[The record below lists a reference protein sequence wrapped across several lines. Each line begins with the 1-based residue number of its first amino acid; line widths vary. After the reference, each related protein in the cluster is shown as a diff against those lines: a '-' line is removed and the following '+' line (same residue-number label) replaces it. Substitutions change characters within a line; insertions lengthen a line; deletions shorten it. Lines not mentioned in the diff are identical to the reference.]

1 MFHTSSPQHR
11 SISSDLTRILILVLV
26 VIACVTFA
34 LSYLVSTRRA
44 KHALE
49 QKADEYITSLTDV
62 LTIPLWIL
70 DKDTITF
77 IGKTYMQNELMT
89 SLTVTSDYGPLFLE
103 MDKEDEQSEISRSQD
118 VVYSGEMIGTISISL
133 SSKYYTSLHRQFFW
147 SYTLTILIMLLSL
160 FFLTEGLLRQ
170 FLKKPLLQFIELV
183 NAYSVGNRDAFS
195 QHIPYREFQ
204 PLIRVLK
211 EMGDTISSHQQH
223 LETLVQQR
231 TQQLETQTVELREA
245 KDTAEAANR
254 AKSEFLANISHELRT
269 PLNAILGFTQLLNRD
284 TSLTETQRDKLGI
297 ITRSGEHLLTLIN
310 GVLDMSKIEAG
321 RLSLKIQSFDL
332 WHTLAS
338 IEEMI
343 RVRAESKGLEFVVTR
358 AADVPRCIQTD
369 EGKLRQ
375 VLINLLSNAVKFTE
389 EGTVIL
395 KIEHCRLNIEEQN
408 ETSSQSSIIN
418 LQFSISDTGV
428 GIPPEEQEAIFHSFG
443 RTRYSQIHK
452 EGTGLGLTIS
462 RAFVQLMG
470 GDIGVQSEE
479 AKGSVFSFE
488 LQVELADTPVAE
500 RASYTQRVIGL
511 ASGQPAYRI
520 LAVDDAEDSRAFLT
534 QLLRQVGFEV
544 QEARNGQGAV
554 ALWKEWEPHLILM
567 DMRMPV
573 MDGYQATKRIR
584 KLEGQRAK
592 VEGQKEDSSRP
603 SPFAPRPTPI
613 IALTASSFEEER
625 AVILAAGCDD
635 FLRKPFQ
642 ENDLFTLM
650 QKYLDLR
657 YVYEEDEGHRA
668 KGTRQGT
675 QGTGQKAEEVLTTER
690 LAEIPS
696 ALLLKLE
703 EATDRS
709 SMKQIAAIL
718 EELRLYNAQIADAL
732 IRLSQNFQYDEILAL
747 IRAWKRSYNDES

>member
-1 MFHTSSPQHR
+1 M
-11 SISSDLTRILILVLV
+11 
-26 VIACVTFA
+26 
-34 LSYLVSTRRA
+34 
-44 KHALE
+44 
-49 QKADEYITSLTDV
+49 
-62 LTIPLWIL
+62 
-70 DKDTITF
+70 
-77 IGKTYMQNELMT
+77 
-89 SLTVTSDYGPLFLE
+89 
-103 MDKEDEQSEISRSQD
+103 
-118 VVYSGEMIGTISISL
+118 
-133 SSKYYTSLHRQFFW
+133 
-147 SYTLTILIMLLSL
+147 
-160 FFLTEGLLRQ
+160 
-170 FLKKPLLQFIELV
+170 
-183 NAYSVGNRDAFS
+183 
-195 QHIPYREFQ
+195 
-204 PLIRVLK
+204 
-211 EMGDTISSHQQH
+211 
-223 LETLVQQR
+223 
-231 TQQLETQTVELREA
+231 ELREA
-245 KDTAEAANR
+245 KDSAEAANR

-269 PLNAILGFTQLLNRD
+269 PMNAILGFTQLLNRD
-284 TSLTETQRDKLGI
+284 TSLTETQCDKLGI

-428 GIPPEEQEAIFHSFG
+428 GIPPEEQEAIFHTFG

-470 GDIGVQSEE
+470 GDIRVQSEE
-479 AKGSVFSFE
+479 GRGSVFSFE
-488 LQVELADTPVAE
+488 IQVELADTPVAE
-500 RASYTQRVIGL
+500 QISHSQRVIGL
-511 ASGQPAYRI
+511 APDQPAYRI

-544 QEARNGQGAV
+544 QEARNGEEAMTI
-554 ALWKEWEPHLILM
+554 WKQWQPHLILM

-584 KLEGQRAK
+584 KLEER
-592 VEGQKEDSSRP
+592 S
-603 SPFAPRPTPI
+603 RPTPI

-625 AVILAAGCDD
+625 AVILTAGCDD
-635 FLRKPFQ
+635 FLRKPFREQ
-642 ENDLFTLM
+642 DLFSLL

-657 YVYEEDEGHRA
+657 YIYEEGEGREA
-668 KGTRQGT
+668 KGEGQGA
-675 QGTGQKAEEVLTTER
+675 QGAGQKAGEILTTER

-696 ALLLKLE
+696 ALLLRLE
-703 EATDRS
+703 EAADRS

-718 EELRLYNAQIADAL
+718 EEIRQYNALIADAL
-732 IRLSQNFQYDEILAL
+732 TRLSQNFQYDEILAL
-747 IRAWKRSYNDES
+747 IREWKRSYNES